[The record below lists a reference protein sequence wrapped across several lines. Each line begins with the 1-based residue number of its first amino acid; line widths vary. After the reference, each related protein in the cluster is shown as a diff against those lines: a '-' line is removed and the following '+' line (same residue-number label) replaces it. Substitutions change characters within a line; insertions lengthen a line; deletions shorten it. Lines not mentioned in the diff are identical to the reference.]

1 MISVLAAT
9 CAILALRM
17 SGAYQFT
24 PFEVGQVKAHLHH
37 EMNPADIA
45 RIVLK
50 PDGKT
55 HYSVTTIHNI
65 IDKLNNDPMWRGER
79 QAGSGASRQTTAKQD
94 ALIAKEVFP
103 ELFCGRAKRDR
114 EEKTLSTILIKKI
127 TFCLQ
132 GPFQKCVGWIP

>member
-9 CAILALRM
+9 FAILALGM
-17 SGAYQFT
+17 FGAYQFT
-24 PFEVGQVKAHLHH
+24 PFEVGQVKAHLLH

-65 IDKLNNDPMWRGER
+65 IDKLNNVVEEQSVSGRRELCGSR
-79 QAGSGASRQTTAKQD
+79 NVAQAKLPWA
-94 ALIAKEVFP
+94 
-103 ELFCGRAKRDR
+103 R
-114 EEKTLSTILIKKI
+114 E
-127 TFCLQ
+127 
-132 GPFQKCVGWIP
+132 

>member
-1 MISVLAAT
+1 M
-9 CAILALRM
+9 
-17 SGAYQFT
+17 
-24 PFEVGQVKAHLHH
+24 KAHLHH

-94 ALIAKEVFP
+94 ALIAKEVLKKRGRRKVTVAMLKKNFVWLRSFGNTLVE
-103 ELFCGRAKRDR
+103 ELP
-114 EEKTLSTILIKKI
+114 
-127 TFCLQ
+127 Q
-132 GPFQKCVGWIP
+132 H

>member
-9 CAILALRM
+9 FAILALRM

-79 QAGSGASRQTTAKQD
+79 QAGTGAPRQTTAKQD

-114 EEKTLSTILIKKI
+114 EEKTLS
-127 TFCLQ
+127 
-132 GPFQKCVGWIP
+132 

>member
-1 MISVLAAT
+1 M
-9 CAILALRM
+9 
-17 SGAYQFT
+17 
-24 PFEVGQVKAHLHH
+24 KAHLHH

-79 QAGSGASRQTTAKQD
+79 QAGSGAPRQTTAKQD
-94 ALIAKEVFP
+94 ALIVKEVFKKR
-103 ELFCGRAKRDR
+103 GRSKVTVAMLKKNFVWLRSFGNTLV
-114 EEKTLSTILIKKI
+114 EERLHEAG
-127 TFCLQ
+127 LQ
-132 GPFQKCVGWIP
+132 

>member
-1 MISVLAAT
+1 
-9 CAILALRM
+9 M

-79 QAGSGASRQTTAKQD
+79 QAGSGAPRQTTAKQD

-114 EEKTLSTILIKKI
+114 EEKTLSTILIKKLN
-127 TFCLQ
+127 FSWQ
-132 GPFQKCVGWIP
+132 GLFQKCVGWIP

>member
-1 MISVLAAT
+1 
-9 CAILALRM
+9 M

-24 PFEVGQVKAHLHH
+24 PFEVGQVKTHLHH

-114 EEKTLSTILIKKI
+114 EEKTLSTILIKKFN
-127 TFCLQ
+127 FCLQ
-132 GPFQKCVGWIP
+132 GLFQKCVGWIP